1 MKRFIIFCI
10 SVLLLISFITS
21 VYAADTGAI
30 KSGDKVV
37 IKDENWAYEKINN
50 TYGYEIDE
58 YIGSGVDV
66 SLPYSFA
73 KQYVTSIGS
82 YAFNRKNVNNVETTY
97 KIESI
102 GEYAFNGCV
111 ELESVNLYDSLTSLG
126 VGCFYGDTALKNVN
140 LYATS
145 VNSVP
150 AYCFADCGIEEIRL
164 PKTCTSIKNYA
175 FYNCGS
181 LKYVTIPESVTEI
194 ADNAFYGCGNNLVI
208 VCNKDSY
215 AVQYAQSKGINY
227 ILLGDANSD
236 GKFNVRDA
244 TAIQYY
250 KINQMNLTDYGKFCA
265 DVDHNGNINIRDVTY
280 IQMKI
285 AKIKVPDEC
294 F

>member
-73 KQYVTSIGS
+73 KQYVTSVGS
-82 YAFNRKNVNNVETTY
+82 YAFDRKPVKNIETTY
-97 KIESI
+97 KIETI
-102 GEYAFNGCV
+102 GDYAFNGCSQ
-111 ELESVNLYDSLTSLG
+111 LQSINLYDSVTSLG
-126 VGCFYGDTALKNVN
+126 VGCFYGDTALKDIN
-140 LYATS
+140 LEATS
-145 VNSVP
+145 VNCVS
-150 AYCFADCGIEEIRL
+150 AYCFADCGIETIRL
-164 PKTCTSIKNYA
+164 PKKCTTIKNYA
-175 FYNCGS
+175 FYNCDN
-181 LKYVTIPESVTEI
+181 LEYVTIPDSVTEI
-194 ADNAFYGCGNNLVI
+194 ADNAFEACGNNPVI
-208 VCNKDSY
+208 ICNKGSY
-215 AVQYAQSKGINY
+215 ASQYAQSKGIDF

-236 GKFNVRDA
+236 GKFNIRDA

-250 KINQMNLTDYGKFCA
+250 KIGQMDLTDYGNICA
-265 DVDHNGNINIRDVTY
+265 DVDHNGKINVRDVTY

-285 AKIKVPDEC
+285 AKMELPEDC